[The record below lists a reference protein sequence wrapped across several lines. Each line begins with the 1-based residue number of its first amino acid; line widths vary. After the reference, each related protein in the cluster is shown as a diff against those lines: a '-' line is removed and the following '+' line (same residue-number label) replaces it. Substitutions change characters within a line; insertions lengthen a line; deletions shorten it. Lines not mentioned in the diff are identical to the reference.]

1 MKINI
6 ILSYKLKKY
15 QNIYKNQKLF
25 FKSKKTFL
33 ISYRINSLK
42 KLKRNIIK
50 YEDKIFK
57 GYSADTYWNGWAEPH
72 FDLKTIQEIIDY
84 YFNHKCKEKA
94 EHWKDVFDHM
104 EILDLNNKIIPSK
117 MTPCF
122 LNDYDTVYECGW
134 GFCWEEE

>member
-1 MKINI
+1 M
-6 ILSYKLKKY
+6 SKY
-15 QNIYKNQKLF
+15 GNYRKAKFSVNQ
-25 FKSKKTFL
+25 
-33 ISYRINSLK
+33 
-42 KLKRNIIK
+42 
-50 YEDKIFK
+50 DKIFK
-57 GYSADTYWNGWAEPH
+57 GYSADTYWNCFAEPH